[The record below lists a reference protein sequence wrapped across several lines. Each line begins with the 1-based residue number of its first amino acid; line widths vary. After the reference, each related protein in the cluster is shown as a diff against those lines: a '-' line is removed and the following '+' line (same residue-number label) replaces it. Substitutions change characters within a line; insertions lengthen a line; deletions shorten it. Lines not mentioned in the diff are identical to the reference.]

1 MCVCV
6 CVCDSKCMVVY
17 VHECLCGCLCVYGA
31 FGFIR
36 VIHTLTIITLLPL
49 IPSLLFSSRLLSSHH
64 FSSLLFTS
72 HQSAGEETADPTP
85 HTAHGLKGVE
95 ALILDY
101 HVGWPVSLVLSRRAI
116 TKYQLLS
123 RLLYFR

>member
-1 MCVCV
+1 MCVYVCVCV
-6 CVCDSKCMVVY
+6 CVSMWVSV
-17 VHECLCGCLCVYGA
+17 CLWG
-31 FGFIR
+31 IW
-36 VIHTLTIITLLPL
+36 IHSCYSHPYHHY
-49 IPSLLFSSRLLSSHH
+49 PPPPHSFSSLLVSSRLLSSHL
-64 FSSLLFTS
+64 FSSLHFTS